1 MAIPYG
7 LKPDQICEVSIRF
20 ETGFGIANRDGT
32 VTLLAGASGWDFN
45 APIGFPAGSA
55 SAPSI
60 TFTGDPDTGFFNLAA
75 NTISAAVNGAERLR
89 IGEAV
94 YVRGTA
100 PIPLSENV
108 AIASLA
114 DADATLSDAQHR
126 GTIVTVAAGAT
137 NRTITTRTAAQLVAA
152 FPGVQ
157 VGSMIP
163 LRLCNLKTANT
174 VTVGLGTGVTAAVG
188 VNLVVAA
195 AAAATFALVFTNVS
209 PSSEAVSIVRVAG

>member
-1 MAIPYG
+1 MAQPFG
-7 LKPDQICEVSIRF
+7 LGPDQICGITLRF

-32 VTLLAGASGWDFN
+32 VSLLAGASGWDFN
-45 APIGFPAGSA
+45 APISFAAGTA

-60 TFTGDPDTGFFNLAA
+60 TFTDDTNTGFFQVAA
-75 NTISAAVNGAERLR
+75 DTVGVTVGGAERLR
-89 IGEAV
+89 VGEAV

-108 AIASLA
+108 AIANLS

-126 GTIVTVAAGAT
+126 GTIVTVAAGAA

-163 LRLCNLKTANT
+163 LRLCNLKAANT
-174 VTVGLGTGVTAAVG
+174 VTVGLGSGVTAAAG

-195 AAAATFALVFTNVS
+195 ASAATFALVFTNVTA
-209 PSSEAVSIVRVAG
+209 SSEAVSIVRVAG